1 MSWPDDKVL
10 LYTTHRAALI
20 EYALPIVGDRTRA
33 EDVVQEAF
41 MRFAPQEGSAD
52 ADVKRPLG
60 YLYRIVRN
68 LAYDLT
74 RRRAVEDRA
83 LKDDRSWWKVPTD
96 AGTPEQDLSHRQQ
109 LDALEAA
116 LAALPESVRRAV
128 TMHRSG
134 DFTLQQIADALDVS
148 LNTAHRWV
156 RQGIARVAMHLAQPD
171 D

>member
-1 MSWPDDKVL
+1 MSWPDEKVL
-10 LYTTHRAALI
+10 LYTTHRAALV

-41 MRFAPQEGSAD
+41 MRFVPQGSAE
-52 ADVKRPLG
+52 ADVQNPLG

-83 LKDDRSWWKVPTD
+83 LRDDRSWWKVPSD
-96 AGTPEQDLSHRQQ
+96 ARTPEQDLSHREQ
-109 LDALEAA
+109 LAAVEAA
-116 LAALPESVRRAV
+116 LAELPPPVRRAV

-156 RQGIARVAMHLAQPD
+156 RQGIARVAMRLAQPD

>member
-1 MSWPDDKVL
+1 MSWHDDKMV

-41 MRFAPQEGSAD
+41 IRFAPQGSAD
-52 ADVKRPLG
+52 ADVQHPLG

-74 RRRAVEDRA
+74 RRRAIEDRA
-83 LKDDRSWWKVPTD
+83 LKDDRSWWKVPSD
-96 AGTPEQDLSHRQQ
+96 ATTPEQDLSHRQQ

-116 LAALPESVRRAV
+116 LAELPEPVRRAV

-134 DFTLQQIADALDVS
+134 DFTLQKIADTLGVS

>member
-41 MRFAPQEGSAD
+41 MRFAPQGSVEAD
-52 ADVKRPLG
+52 IQNPLG

-74 RRRAVEDRA
+74 RRRAVEDRV
-83 LKDDRSWWKVPTD
+83 LKDDRSWWKAPSDTL
-96 AGTPEQDLSHRQQ
+96 TPEQDLSHRQQ

-116 LAALPESVRRAV
+116 LAELPPLVRRAV

-134 DFTLQQIADALDVS
+134 DFTLQQIADTLDVS

-156 RQGIARVAMHLAQPD
+156 RQGIARVAMNLAQPD